1 MQVITR
7 RLKMFLKFKKIFDS
21 FIKFSM
27 SLSNI
32 ISHATRPA
40 IPEALMA
47 QINEDDKA
55 CVENTLYITLEL
67 IPTLSIALCTA
78 LKKKES
84 YILNIPFSSQ
94 NNVISH
100 HHLNEIVNFYPSRIQ
115 RVSVLTQPSSIEI
128 EMFNTEN
135 RILHTQLDIIRVNKK
150 SRRI

>member
-1 MQVITR
+1 
-7 RLKMFLKFKKIFDS
+7 
-21 FIKFSM
+21 
-27 SLSNI
+27 
-32 ISHATRPA
+32 
-40 IPEALMA
+40 MA

-55 CVENTLYITLEL
+55 CVENTLYVALEL

-84 YILNIPFSSQ
+84 YILNIPFASQ

-115 RVSVLTQPSSIEI
+115 RVSVVTQPSSIEI